1 MADPVSAEAEFRA
14 RLEALNARFA
24 AQLPLMLE
32 KTAQAL
38 AACVASGATPTSA
51 QLAALHESLH
61 SVAGSAAT
69 FGYAMLGQ
77 QARRIEQQ
85 LRAAMQDGSGWNGIA
100 PQVEQYLRWAA
111 RDPQATR
118 YD

>member
-1 MADPVSAEAEFRA
+1 MSQPVSAEAEFRA

-38 AACVASGATPTSA
+38 AACAAAPSSA
-51 QLAALHESLH
+51 QLAALHETLH

-69 FGYAMLGQ
+69 FGYTMLGQ

-85 LRAAMQDGSGWNGIA
+85 LRTVMQDGSGWNGIA

-111 RDPQATR
+111 RDPKATR
-118 YD
+118 YE

>member
-14 RLEALNARFA
+14 RLEALNARFV

-32 KTAQAL
+32 KTERAL
-38 AACVASGATPTSA
+38 AACVANGAAPTA
-51 QLAALHESLH
+51 EQLTALHESLH

-85 LRAAMQDGSGWNGIA
+85 LRMMMQDGNGWEAIP

-111 RDPQATR
+111 RDPKAAVYQ
-118 YD
+118 

>member
-1 MADPVSAEAEFRA
+1 MADPVSAEAQFRA
-14 RLEALNARFA
+14 RLEALNARFT

-38 AACVASGATPTSA
+38 AACVAGGAQPTLE
-51 QLAALHESLH
+51 QLTALHESLH

-69 FGYAMLGQ
+69 FGYTMLGQ

-85 LRAAMQDGSGWNGIA
+85 LRMAMQENSGWNAIP

-111 RDPQATR
+111 RDPKATR
-118 YD
+118 YE

>member
-14 RLEALNARFA
+14 RLDALNARFA

-32 KTAQAL
+32 KTTQAL
-38 AACVASGATPTSA
+38 AACVAAGGVPQAA
-51 QLAALHESLH
+51 QLTALHESLH

-69 FGYAMLGQ
+69 FGYTMLGQ

-85 LRAAMQDGSGWNGIA
+85 LRAVMQDGAGWNAIP

-111 RDPQATR
+111 RDPKATR
-118 YD
+118 YE

>member
-14 RLEALNARFA
+14 RLEALNARFT

-32 KTAQAL
+32 KIAQAL
-38 AACVASGATPTSA
+38 AVCVASGAEPSVEQMT
-51 QLAALHESLH
+51 ALHESLH

-69 FGYAMLGQ
+69 FGYTTLGQ
-77 QARRIEQQ
+77 QARHIEQQ
-85 LRAAMQDGSGWNGIA
+85 LRMAMQERSGWNAIP

-111 RDPQATR
+111 RDPKATR
-118 YD
+118 YE

>member
-38 AACVASGATPTSA
+38 AACVAGGAEPGVQ

-69 FGYAMLGQ
+69 FGYATLGQ
-77 QARRIEQQ
+77 QARHIEQQ
-85 LRAAMQDGSGWNGIA
+85 LRMAMQERSGWHAIP

-111 RDPQATR
+111 RDPKATR
-118 YD
+118 YE

>member
-38 AACVASGATPTSA
+38 AACVAEPTVE
-51 QLAALHESLH
+51 QLTALHESLH

-69 FGYAMLGQ
+69 FGYTMLGQ
-77 QARRIEQQ
+77 QARHIEQQ
-85 LRAAMQDGSGWNGIA
+85 LRMAMQDKSGWNSIP

-111 RDPQATR
+111 RDPKATR
-118 YD
+118 YE